1 MAISYLFLIFD
12 MEYKMRF
19 VLVLLIAVMLAGCAT
34 HTPEEKAGY
43 RLACK
48 ALAADKNMPDNVKPL
63 PIDDAGLFIAKNA
76 GYVELKYK
84 TSDGKTGKYVVKL
97 KRIARTWTL
106 ESVVGK
112 E

>member
-1 MAISYLFLIFD
+1 
-12 MEYKMRF
+12 MRF
-19 VLVLLIAVMLAGCAT
+19 VLVLLIVMMFAGCAV

-43 RLACK
+43 KLACK

-84 TSDGKTGKYVVKL
+84 DGNGKTGTYVVKL
-97 KRIARTWTL
+97 KRIARTWTV